1 MATKTKQDKSDL
13 KCLVLQMA
21 VEMFWGDQNLLNA
34 SAKIIYLMHS
44 FFFLLMSCLTGEV
57 ELNPPVLRSV
67 SKY

>member
-44 FFFLLMSCLTGEV
+44 FFFYS
-57 ELNPPVLRSV
+57 
-67 SKY
+67 